1 MSEAG
6 RAGEL
11 HPWRVSLNRA
21 TAVLGILL
29 IGARIDYKQG
39 ITVGLVACVVLLP
52 VWWRHAWLI
61 RGFRWVFGCATAALV
76 SGIWLTRFARS
87 DHQTNDTITIRNS
100 LVFASVPIFVGF
112 LIWAAKHLSPQALA
126 LWFGASLLLGFS
138 SGGAYAS
145 NPWKFGF
152 ATPATI
158 IVLALAWWTGR
169 RVIQAGA
176 ALLVGA
182 VSAFSD
188 ARSGFA
194 VLFLVALVIL
204 WEGRSVSGTRRTASV
219 RAVGF
224 LAGLGLG
231 GYWLIQSLIL
241 DGALG
246 ETTRA
251 RTAAQIDQSGSVVL
265 GGRPEI
271 GAFQALFSH
280 HPLGFGSGT
289 ILRNDDILVAKEG
302 MAALGY
308 QPNNGYVEVYMF
320 GGQIELHS
328 VTGDMWAWAG
338 IGGLLLAACLVVI
351 IGPSTARTIG
361 ASTSSALMLFLAF
374 RFFWD
379 LCFSPFVS
387 SSMNLCLLLGLG
399 LGSAWAK
406 RTGPPGRPADVAIGS
421 AEPVRV

>member
-1 MSEAG
+1 MSQAG
-6 RAGEL
+6 MADVL
-11 HPWRVSLNRA
+11 HPWRVPLNRA
-21 TAVLGILL
+21 IAVLGILL

-39 ITVGLVACVVLLP
+39 ITVGLLACVVLLP
-52 VWWRHAWLI
+52 VWWRHAWRI
-61 RGFRWVFGCATAALV
+61 RGYRWVLGCATAALV
-76 SGIWLTRFARS
+76 SGIWLTRFASS
-87 DHQTNDTITIRNS
+87 DHQTNQTITIRNS
-100 LVFASVPIFVGF
+100 LVFASLPIFVGF

-126 LWFGASLLLGFS
+126 LWFGVSLLLGFS

-152 ATPATI
+152 ATPVTI
-158 IVLALAWWTGR
+158 IVLALAWWTGW

-182 VSAFSD
+182 VSAFGD

-194 VLFLVALVIL
+194 TLFLVAIVIL
-204 WEGRSVSGTRRTASV
+204 WEGRSVSGTRRTAGI
-219 RAVGF
+219 RTVGF

-246 ETTRA
+246 EATRA
-251 RTAAQIDQSGSVVL
+251 RTEAQIEQSGSLVI

-328 VTGDMWAWAG
+328 VIGDMWAWAG
-338 IGGLLLAACLVVI
+338 ISGLLLAVCLVVV
-351 IGPSTARTIG
+351 IGPGTARTIG

-387 SSMNLCLLLGLG
+387 SSMNLYLVLGLG
-399 LGSAWAK
+399 LGGAWERGA
-406 RTGPPGRPADVAIGS
+406 GPPGRTADLGVES
-421 AEPVRV
+421 AETVRV